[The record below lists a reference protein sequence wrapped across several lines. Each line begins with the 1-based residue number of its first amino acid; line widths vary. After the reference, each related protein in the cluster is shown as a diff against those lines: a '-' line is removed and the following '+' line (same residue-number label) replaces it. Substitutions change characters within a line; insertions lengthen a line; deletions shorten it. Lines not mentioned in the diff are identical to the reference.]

1 LDKYYK
7 ILGVQPGAS
16 KQEIKR
22 AYRKLALRYHPD
34 RNRSDAAG
42 DSFLL
47 IKTAYEYLMN
57 PRPAPAGKSRSQP
70 SDLHRR
76 RAEAL
81 RRKEERDRIRMEAH
95 LKFQQRQAEIDEQN
109 KRVFMRLVVIVS
121 IVLFLGTLG
130 FYGYKFYINMSIDA
144 ARSYSIAE
152 VTSVF
157 PRRIYYQYKAEG
169 KVYKDR
175 MYVGKSF
182 KETLSG
188 NGMPVMKGDRFEVHF
203 RSGRPDMH
211 RINFKK
217 MGPSTLRRYLEETRL
232 AILEIYMDELKGLS
246 LKSPEQAAACI
257 SMLTYETY
265 GVNGLAK
272 LYFYDEPWIE
282 NTKNNKYTSRSFR
295 KDSDFKMILR
305 HCGVSGN

>member
-1 LDKYYK
+1 
-7 ILGVQPGAS
+7 
-16 KQEIKR
+16 
-22 AYRKLALRYHPD
+22 
-34 RNRSDAAG
+34 
-42 DSFLL
+42 
-47 IKTAYEYLMN
+47 
-57 PRPAPAGKSRSQP
+57 
-70 SDLHRR
+70 
-76 RAEAL
+76 
-81 RRKEERDRIRMEAH
+81 MEAH